1 MRLLGTIA
9 MAAWLLVA
17 GSDASALTS
26 RAAWSAGTCPG
37 YREELLRARAAL
49 EQGDRVAATAA
60 LRRARRA
67 LDSCLEEGVRAA
79 G

>member
-1 MRLLGTIA
+1 MRLFCTIA

-17 GSDASALTS
+17 GSDASAVVS
-26 RAAWSAGTCPG
+26 RTTGSASTCPG

-49 EQGDRVAATAA
+49 DHGDRQAAMAA
-60 LRRARRA
+60 LRRARHA
-67 LDSCLEEGVRAA
+67 LDSCLEEGMRAA